1 MLITAWSIIAWN
13 IEVSCLR
20 SSEFLRKEVCRWC
33 SIKATYVKEERT
45 WNYRFWFADFNLQFQ
60 TSYLLFTITSHAH
73 FLLIRRFLTV
83 IIMIKMFILPEN
95 IIKESDHSSCNAN
108 RLHFNKLVTADL
120 SCYHIRR
127 FISQVTISTSF
138 TNQSLGYQYCE
149 FSTYIFSKWALL
161 WATKSKS

>member
-13 IEVSCLR
+13 IEISCLR

-60 TSYLLFTITSHAH
+60 TSYLLFTITSHVH
-73 FLLIRRFLTV
+73 FLIIRQFLTV
-83 IIMIKMFILPEN
+83 ITMIKMFILAKN
-95 IIKESDHSSCNAN
+95 ITKESDQSSCNVN
-108 RLHFNKLVTADL
+108 RLHFHMLTADL
-120 SCYHIRR
+120 SCYRIAQ

-138 TNQSLGYQYCE
+138 TNQSLGYQYFE
-149 FSTYIFSKWALL
+149 FSTSIFSKWALL
-161 WATKSKS
+161 WATK